1 MRKIDISIIIVNYKS
16 KNELFN
22 CIKSIK
28 KSRTNFFYEIIVV
41 DNDEKELI
49 KRELLAQFKYVRY
62 IKAKKNLGYGAG
74 NNFGAKYAKGDYLFF
89 LNPDTLVFKNTIE
102 NLVRFIKK
110 NDNIAGVSPLMLH
123 KNKKVFFYQGTR
135 KLGIL
140 EGIFSLSFIDKIFPN
155 NLISKKYYY
164 LNWNKKKNKEV
175 DVLPGSAMFIRRSIF
190 EKVKGFDESF
200 FLYFEENDLCIRI
213 KKLGHKL
220 YIISNAKFIHHHEV
234 STSQKKDKD
243 KVFNQSRF
251 LYFKKYHGLFWAK
264 IINFWLNLKKRDLL
278 LLGVLVIGAFLRFY
292 KLNELMIFIGDQ
304 GWFYLSARDMLIN
317 SNIPLV
323 GIPSSVVWLKQ
334 GPLATYFIALAFLI
348 GNFNPISPAILFS
361 IFDIITIYLIF
372 LIGKRF
378 LNKTAGLFSAFFYAT
393 SPLIVLMTRMPYH
406 TSMVPFFACIF
417 FLILSS
423 LNKKTKNY
431 FFLFLI
437 LGFLIQL
444 ELSNFVIFAIVILYF
459 YLKKIKINLKVFYVS
474 ALGFI
479 IGTLPFIINDL
490 SNKFIQTLGLP
501 VWIINRI
508 RLFLGLTL
516 SGNSTTANFPNA
528 LLTAE
533 TQLVEVI
540 FPHSKII
547 FYLILIISLIGF
559 LFFIK
564 RNIKKEAKTVLLWF
578 FIPLFGFLI
587 HAGPGSAYFPLIFPA
602 IALLI
607 GFGANYF
614 YNINKYLVITIFL
627 IVVACNTIFLLLNNY
642 YISTNNLKITMPPYN
657 YSYGPTWTVY
667 DDVAKKI
674 VDDSFGLSFQVNG
687 AKSLGKYTSGI
698 DNFKYLIW
706 LRGGNY
712 SSIANNIYFI
722 YYNNEVSL
730 KEKGLP
736 LYRNNYFSIYKNE
749 NK

>member
-1 MRKIDISIIIVNYKS
+1 
-16 KNELFN
+16 
-22 CIKSIK
+22 
-28 KSRTNFFYEIIVV
+28 
-41 DNDEKELI
+41 
-49 KRELLAQFKYVRY
+49 
-62 IKAKKNLGYGAG
+62 
-74 NNFGAKYAKGDYLFF
+74 
-89 LNPDTLVFKNTIE
+89 
-102 NLVRFIKK
+102 
-110 NDNIAGVSPLMLH
+110 
-123 KNKKVFFYQGTR
+123 
-135 KLGIL
+135 
-140 EGIFSLSFIDKIFPN
+140 
-155 NLISKKYYY
+155 
-164 LNWNKKKNKEV
+164 
-175 DVLPGSAMFIRRSIF
+175 
-190 EKVKGFDESF
+190 
-200 FLYFEENDLCIRI
+200 
-213 KKLGHKL
+213 
-220 YIISNAKFIHHHEV
+220 
-234 STSQKKDKD
+234 
-243 KVFNQSRF
+243 
-251 LYFKKYHGLFWAK
+251 
-264 IINFWLNLKKRDLL
+264 
-278 LLGVLVIGAFLRFY
+278 
-292 KLNELMIFIGDQ
+292 
-304 GWFYLSARDMLIN
+304 
-317 SNIPLV
+317 
-323 GIPSSVVWLKQ
+323 
-334 GPLATYFIALAFLI
+334 
-348 GNFNPISPAILFS
+348 
-361 IFDIITIYLIF
+361 
-372 LIGKRF
+372 
-378 LNKTAGLFSAFFYAT
+378 
-393 SPLIVLMTRMPYH
+393 
-406 TSMVPFFACIF
+406 
-417 FLILSS
+417 
-423 LNKKTKNY
+423 
-431 FFLFLI
+431 
-437 LGFLIQL
+437 
-444 ELSNFVIFAIVILYF
+444 
-459 YLKKIKINLKVFYVS
+459 LKVFYVS